1 MKYVLPAASDE
12 TSANIFFCDISSIYI
27 GYIYYAAYYLIN
39 AILFTIVTYAYEY

>member
-1 MKYVLPAASDE
+1 MKYVLPVASDE